1 MVTTAV
7 EKIGFCKPFQKQ
19 NYHRTNVMNAT
30 PPQAFLKVIYNHV
43 FL

>member
-7 EKIGFCKPFQKQ
+7 EKIGFYKPFQKQ

-30 PPQAFLKVIYNHV
+30 LRRLF
-43 FL
+43 